1 MPTQARIE
9 KELIALIESNPLLL
23 EEAKELLGKLPM
35 SNDWALLS
43 YGEEV
48 VDYLVYTEGAEVNNQ
63 DFLFTQPT
71 QQQREETP

>member
-48 VDYLVYTEGAEVNNQ
+48 VDYLVYTEGAEVNNH
-63 DFLFTQPT
+63 DFLFIQPT